1 MSIQT
6 LKLEIS
12 GMTCDHC
19 ARTIEKKVSSVKGL
33 VSKFVSFPEK
43 KGEFEFDS
51 DKVSKSEIIKVINS
65 IGNYKIVGKI
75 KETKDKDLIKKLQN
89 AEKNI
94 NEATLKF
101 DKLKG

>member
-1 MSIQT
+1 MADYAEEQEC
-6 LKLEIS
+6 KY
-12 GMTCDHC
+12 
-19 ARTIEKKVSSVKGL
+19 AEKHK
-33 VSKFVSFPEK
+33 
-43 KGEFEFDS
+43 
-51 DKVSKSEIIKVINS
+51 IKET
-65 IGNYKIVGKI
+65 